1 MFVCFSVLIVW
12 LIEGR
17 SRNVPSRIP
26 GFVRVRWLFAGFHR
40 RLPLAHMG
48 FPRRHKA
55 GPLLPAV
62 RKSGR
67 PDYSRGAIV
76 AVAVLLAPCLPRFQL
91 SLWGSLSALH
101 RRMELRP
108 AAAWPLFARKQ
119 FPGVE
124 KRTGKQQQGCCFPR
138 RRQTCGG
145 ALHNHSSSPGA
156 FGRCRIES
164 SSQHFLKPN
173 ERQTDEVDDPETR
186 HATQVLISL

>member
-17 SRNVPSRIP
+17 SRNVPSRMP
-26 GFVRVRWLFAGFHR
+26 GVCPGSVALAGFHH

-62 RKSGR
+62 RKWGR

-91 SLWGSLSALH
+91 SLSGSLPALN

-119 FPGVE
+119 FPGCREAYRQAAAGLLLSATSADVWRCPSQSFLFTRRIWPMSDR
-124 KRTGKQQQGCCFPR
+124 KFVSAFPE
-138 RRQTCGG
+138 
-145 ALHNHSSSPGA
+145 A
-156 FGRCRIES
+156 E
-164 SSQHFLKPN
+164 
-173 ERQTDEVDDPETR
+173 
-186 HATQVLISL
+186 